1 MPKDLPMISYKRK
14 YIIFFLKMCPSET
27 LRAFLTNRVILP
39 DDYRKLAIRRYV
51 DGRTPKQLALEFN
64 VSVWWIGEKLKRIE
78 ETLIPQFEAFVLEA
92 MAIYNYSGNENNDGT

>member
-51 DGRTPKQLALEFN
+51 DGRTPK
-64 VSVWWIGEKLKRIE
+64 
-78 ETLIPQFEAFVLEA
+78 
-92 MAIYNYSGNENNDGT
+92 